1 MNKERKSEENEK
13 EKKEKEMEKGND
25 KENVREK
32 DEDKDKDKD
41 KDKGQDKSKN
51 VSDSKW
57 NTQMKED
64 KEIRDGK
71 RIKTRHSPVLERTND
86 SSDSDRNQISL
97 PTMHMIFFAGLRGA
111 VAFACANIFPD
122 TNGNR

>member
-13 EKKEKEMEKGND
+13 EKKEKEIEKGNVRED
-25 KENVREK
+25 VREK
-32 DEDKDKDKD
+32 DEDKD

-51 VSDSKW
+51 ASDSKW
-57 NTQMKED
+57 NTQIKED

-71 RIKTRHSPVLERTND
+71 RIKTRHSPVLERSND

>member
-13 EKKEKEMEKGND
+13 EKKEKEIEKGND
-25 KENVREK
+25 RENIREK
-32 DEDKDKDKD
+32 DEDKDKD

-57 NTQMKED
+57 NTQIKED

-86 SSDSDRNQISL
+86 SSDSDRNEISL